1 MNWRELDWL
10 LILCWAALLTIG
22 LISIYSATLGPVS
35 QFLPAAIRDNFWKQ
49 LGWVF
54 VSGLIIILV
63 QFTAPRTFQQGS
75 YFFYA
80 FTLILL
86 GFTLVFGTEVNGAK
100 SWLRFGPLGFQ
111 VSELGKIGAILAAAN
126 YLTSSRNI
134 SAERF
139 KDALIAVIIILVPAT
154 MILLQNDTGTALVL
168 IALIPIIL
176 FWSGLPYGISVF
188 IVAPALIGYFTVF
201 HWFWGLLATLLLT
214 GLVFVV
220 QRRLWLTVAQ
230 LGSGLALV
238 IAVNVILET
247 VLKPYQVA
255 RIKSFVNPAF
265 DPRGNGW
272 NIIQAKTAIGSGGL
286 FGKGFMEGTQTQL
299 RFLPEQWTDFI
310 FCVISEEFGFVG
322 GVTTILLL
330 TFLLLRL
337 LNIAGTHKHP
347 FAQLVTVGITGVF
360 FVHMLIN
367 LASASGL
374 FPVVG
379 IPLPFVS
386 YGGSAFITNSL
397 MLAICLNFD
406 LYHRQFSIYA

>member
-1 MNWRELDWL
+1 MNWRSLDWW
-10 LILCWAALLTIG
+10 LIACWVALFTIG
-22 LISIYSATLGPVS
+22 LFSIYSATLGPVS
-35 QFLPAAIRDNFWKQ
+35 QFLPENIRDNFWKQ
-49 LGWVF
+49 LAF
-54 VSGLIIILV
+54 VGVSIIMVLV
-63 QFTAPRTFQQGS
+63 IQFTAPRTFQQGA

-80 FTLILL
+80 FTLMLL

-100 SWLRFGPLGFQ
+100 SWLRLGGFNFQ
-111 VSELGKIGAILAAAN
+111 VSELGKIGAILAVSN
-126 YLTSSRNI
+126 YLTSSRSI

-139 KDALIAVIIILVPAT
+139 KDALIAVIIIMIPAV
-154 MILLQNDTGTALVL
+154 MILLQNDTGTSLVL

-188 IVAPALIGYFTVF
+188 IVAPAVIGYFTVF

-214 GLVFVV
+214 LLVFMV
-220 QRRLWLTVAQ
+220 QRRVWLTIAQ
-230 LGSGLALV
+230 LGSGLILV
-238 IAVNVILET
+238 GAINIILEN
-247 VLKPYQVA
+247 VLKPYQVS

-272 NIIQAKTAIGSGGL
+272 NIIQAKTAIGSGGIT
-286 FGKGFMEGTQTQL
+286 GKGFMEGTQTQL

-310 FCVISEEFGFVG
+310 FCVIAEEWGFIGAGLTV
-322 GVTTILLL
+322 VLL

-337 LNIAGTHKHP
+337 LNNAGTHKHP
-347 FAQLVTVGITGVF
+347 FAQLVIVGITGVF

-374 FPVVG
+374 LPVIG

-386 YGGSAFITNSL
+386 YGGSSFLTNSF

-406 LYHRQFSIYA
+406 LYHREFSIYA